1 MNGPVPG
8 AFDLASGPSI
18 TCGSSI
24 LNSSNASNI
33 VGRGCSDLRTTV
45 FLSGTSMVVNHALYE
60 PSVDAATFGSRTLRK
75 FHLTSSLVSSRPEC
89 HVTPLRKLSLMD
101 R

>member
-1 MNGPVPG
+1 MKGLGPG
-8 AFDLASGPSI
+8 AFDLASGPSM
-18 TCGSSI
+18 TCGSSM
-24 LNSSNASNI
+24 LNNSNASNI

-45 FLSGTSMVVNHALYE
+45 FLSGRSIAVNQALYE

-75 FHLTSSLVSSRPEC
+75 FHLTSSLVNSRPEGQ
-89 HVTPLRKLSLMD
+89 VTPLRKLNLIW